1 MVERSDSV
9 HLMVKHSLTQQAI
22 AVEVVLE
29 VSIPHTPSH
38 TLRRLLL
45 RVRQQDAIHLRPQ
58 ADELEN
64 GPTGCLILELAED
77 LLVDQRE
84 VWMVG
89 RVVAGVELVSV
100 GEHVSVDV
108 SGGDLVAERV
118 GVREEE
124 ACPPI
129 VLRLHVSVMELI
141 HESLTELQD
150 REAGVD
156 GSIEHKLRLQQV
168 DGGHRLELLEG
179 VKLWSR
185 TVLSNRLRIA
195 HQLDIGPFPKVLHSL
210 PKDGIVEKLEKV
222 LLKRVDRLFPLFGIE
237 FNVWLEPCRLCE
249 GQDAVDGCQLHTE
262 AEALLQIAIVQH
274 IVRLIA

>member
-9 HLMVKHSLTQQAI
+9 HLMLKHSLTQQAI

-38 TLRRLLL
+38 TLRHLLL

-58 ADELEN
+58 ADELED
-64 GPTGCLILELAED
+64 GPTGRLILELAEA
-77 LLVDQRE
+77 LLVGQRE

-141 HESLTELQD
+141 HESLTKLQD

-179 VKLWSR
+179 VKLWS
-185 TVLSNRLRIA
+185 
-195 HQLDIGPFPKVLHSL
+195 H
-210 PKDGIVEKLEKV
+210 GIVEKLEKV
-222 LLKRVDRLFPLFGIE
+222 LLAPVDRLLPLFGIE
-237 FNVWLEPCRLCE
+237 FNVWLEPCRPCE